1 MHLCIK
7 QIDHLN
13 ISHRTY
19 FYLYLTPPF
28 QFHSEGPKS
37 VGSFDAHYGNAMTSL
52 PAAPLGAGIGPN
64 MGAESHNL
72 MQNQTQYHGVSQ
84 VKRVKQTKA
93 QTQALSQSVVTN
105 MSANVNN
112 FNGNQSQPGN
122 NQYANRG
129 SNTGVCSRRH

>member
-1 MHLCIK
+1 
-7 QIDHLN
+7 
-13 ISHRTY
+13 
-19 FYLYLTPPF
+19 
-28 QFHSEGPKS
+28 
-37 VGSFDAHYGNAMTSL
+37 MTSL
-52 PAAPLGAGIGPN
+52 SAAPLNAGIGPN
-64 MGAESHNL
+64 MGAETNNL

-129 SNTGVCSRRH
+129 SNTGK